1 MVRLLMEKELHVSL
15 RDLVSKAVSELPA
28 KARRDRLVD
37 DVLDFLSDRVAFF
50 LRERGMSYDVV
61 EAVLAADVDDPLD
74 ALARAEA
81 LGAIRGSED
90 LERLVIGFKRAANI
104 LKGVS
109 GLPSLN
115 AADWT
120 GAHASETAL
129 RTATTEAERKLVELR
144 KQKDYAAMLAVLL
157 KLRDPIDRFFDD
169 VLVMSEKKE
178 ERERRLA
185 LLSTARGLFHH
196 LFDPAR
202 IVIEG
207 ETAKVK

>member
-1 MVRLLMEKELHVSL
+1 V
-15 RDLVSKAVSELPA
+15 AQAINELPA
-28 KARRDRLVD
+28 KVRRDGLAD
-37 DVLDFLSDRVAFF
+37 QVLEFLNDRTAFF
-50 LRERGMSYDVV
+50 LKERGISYDVV
-61 EAVLAADVDDPLD
+61 DAVLAAGADDPLD

-81 LGAIRGSED
+81 LGGIRSSED

-109 GLPSLN
+109 GLPEMGTAN
-115 AADWT
+115 WE
-120 GAHASETAL
+120 GAHPT
-129 RTATTEAERKLVELR
+129 ERKLREAVERVASSLR
-144 KQKDYAAMLAVLL
+144 EARARKDYPAMLAVLL

-185 LLSTARGLFHH
+185 LLSAARGLFHH